1 MSEIVMPVDIRGIME
16 HLPHRYPFL
25 MVDRVTE
32 LTPGERLAGYKNVTV
47 NEPFFQG
54 HFPGLPVMPGV
65 LMCEAL
71 AQAGGL
77 LALLSDP
84 ELAGGR
90 SVFLFTGIDKVRF
103 RRPVSPGDRLDLEVY
118 DIRRKLNLIKMSGQ
132 ATVDGEIACSGTMS
146 AAIVNK
152 EDM

>member
-1 MSEIVMPVDIRGIME
+1 MSDPSSIDIRRIMDL
-16 HLPHRYPFL
+16 LPHRYPFL
-25 MVDRVTE
+25 MVDRVVE
-32 LTPGERLAGYKNVTV
+32 FEPGKRLAGFKNVTV

-77 LALLSDP
+77 LTLLSDP
-84 ELAGGR
+84 QLAEG
-90 SVFLFTGIDKVRF
+90 SKVFLFTGIDKVRF
-103 RRPVSPGDRLDLEVY
+103 RRPVGPGDRLDLEVY
-118 DIRRKLNLIKMSGQ
+118 DIRRKLNLVKMSGK
-132 ATVDGEIACSGTMS
+132 ATVGGELACSGEMS
-146 AAIVNK
+146 AAIVNS

>member
-1 MSEIVMPVDIRGIME
+1 MSELPINADIQKIFE
-16 HLPHRYPFL
+16 LLPHRYPFL

-32 LTPGERLAGYKNVTV
+32 VIAGKSLQGFKNVTV

-84 ELAGGR
+84 EMAK
-90 SVFLFTGIDKVRF
+90 SDKVFLFTGIDKVRF
-103 RRPVSPGDRLDLEVY
+103 RRQVVPGDRLDLEVF
-118 DIRRKLNLIKMSGQ
+118 DMRRKLNLIKMSGK
-132 ATVDGEIACSGTMS
+132 AMVNGEIACQGIMS
-146 AAIVNK
+146 AVLVNR

>member
-1 MSEIVMPVDIRGIME
+1 MSELPINADIQKIFE
-16 HLPHRYPFL
+16 LLPHRYPFL

-32 LTPGERLAGYKNVTV
+32 VLAGESLKGFKNVTV

-77 LALLSDP
+77 LALLSD
-84 ELAGGR
+84 EKMTQGNK
-90 SVFLFTGIDKVRF
+90 VFLFTGIDKVRF
-103 RRPVSPGDRLDLEVY
+103 RRQVIPGDRLDLEVF
-118 DIRRKLNLIKMSGQ
+118 DMRRKLNLIKMSGK
-132 ATVDGEIACSGTMS
+132 ALVNGELACQGIMS
-146 AAIVNK
+146 AVIMNR

>member
-1 MSEIVMPVDIRGIME
+1 MSELPKFVDIQQIFE
-16 HLPHRYPFL
+16 LLPHRYPFL
-25 MVDRVTE
+25 MVDRVTDVV
-32 LTPGERLAGYKNVTV
+32 PGESLKAFKNVTV

-77 LALLSDP
+77 LSLLSD
-84 ELAGGR
+84 EEMSKGDN
-90 SVFLFTGIDKVRF
+90 VFLFTGIDKVRF
-103 RRPVSPGDRLDLEVY
+103 RRRVVPGDRLDLEVF
-118 DIRRKLNLIKMSGQ
+118 DMKRKMNLIKMSGK
-132 ATVDGEIACSGTMS
+132 ALVNGELACQGIMS
-146 AAIVNK
+146 AAIVNR

>member
-1 MSEIVMPVDIRGIME
+1 MSDSPIIDIRRIMDL
-16 HLPHRYPFL
+16 LPHRYPFL
-25 MVDRVTE
+25 MVDRVTGFE
-32 LTPGERLAGYKNVTV
+32 AGERLFGYKNVTC

-77 LALLSDP
+77 LTLLSEP
-84 ELAGGR
+84 ELTEGAK
-90 SVFLFTGIDKVRF
+90 VFLFTGIDKVRF
-103 RRPVSPGDRLDLEVY
+103 RRPVSPGDRLDFEVF
-118 DIRRKLNLIKMSGQ
+118 DVRRKLNMIKMSGK
-132 ATVDGEIACSGTMS
+132 ATVGGELACSGIMS
-146 AAIVNK
+146 AAIVNR

>member
-1 MSEIVMPVDIRGIME
+1 MSELPQFVDIQQIFE
-16 HLPHRYPFL
+16 LLPHRYPFL

-32 LTPGERLAGYKNVTV
+32 VVPGESLKAFKNVTV

-77 LALLSDP
+77 LALLSD
-84 ELAGGR
+84 EEMSKGDN
-90 SVFLFTGIDKVRF
+90 VFLFTGIDKVRF
-103 RRPVSPGDRLDLEVY
+103 RRRVVPGDKLDLEVF
-118 DIRRKLNLIKMSGQ
+118 DMKRKMNLIKMSGK
-132 ATVDGEIACSGTMS
+132 ALVNGELACQGIMS
-146 AAIVNK
+146 AAIVNR